1 MCILLLEVWLCG
13 KDVACLTQYAS
24 MASSGYLDAIK
35 TSARADNVELEVI
48 KTWLSTYTCLC
59 T

>member
-1 MCILLLEVWLCG
+1 MYILLLEVWLCR
-13 KDVACLTQYAS
+13 KDMACLTQYAS
-24 MASSGYLDAIK
+24 MASSGYPDAVK
-35 TSARADNVELEVI
+35 TSARADNIELEVI